1 MRENWARRPKRGA
14 GSHPLPVNLAERGLS
29 KRLPQTVSILGRVEQ
44 CPIYHRNSLCVV
56 WMLIYHLVS
65 YAPQFSEISEE
76 VETGRDMDLRSTF
89 DFTIRHIGLR
99 LRILLELL
107 GKRV

>member
-1 MRENWARRPKRGA
+1 
-14 GSHPLPVNLAERGLS
+14 
-29 KRLPQTVSILGRVEQ
+29 
-44 CPIYHRNSLCVV
+44 
-56 WMLIYHLVS
+56 MLIYHLVS